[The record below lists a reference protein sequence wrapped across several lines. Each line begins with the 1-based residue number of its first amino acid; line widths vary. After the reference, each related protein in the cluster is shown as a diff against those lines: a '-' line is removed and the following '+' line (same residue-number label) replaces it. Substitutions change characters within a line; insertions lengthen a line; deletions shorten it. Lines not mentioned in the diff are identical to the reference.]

1 MGRVNHYLLKNFA
14 SLFASLFFTLFFITS
29 VIFFIKIAS
38 ITAVIK
44 INFYELGLLYVF
56 LLPNILIY
64 TLPITFFIA
73 LSISLFNL
81 SKENETIVLFTLG
94 YAPEKISK
102 LFIIVASIL
111 SALLIINILVLI
123 PTAKQLNANFIDHK
137 RAEAKFNIK
146 ATEFGQKF
154 SDWLVYIDE
163 NDESNNYSGIVM
175 YKDNPKKNTEQFIMA
190 KQANIDNNNGNLK
203 LELDNG
209 KAFEISQ
216 NTIEQIDFK
225 TMYLNSEQKDN
236 ISPVVDIVSYWEKAF
251 EDKKRAYDLAFFLLI
266 GLFPISTVLFAVS
279 LGIVTY
285 RYEKGGIY
293 LSMIAIIFGYLTPGI
308 ILVQYA
314 NLVAVLFMFIITICA
329 SYFFYRKK
337 ILLRY

>member
-1 MGRVNHYLLKNFA
+1 MGRVNHYLLKHFS

-29 VIFFIKIAS
+29 VVFFIKIAS

-44 INFYELGLLYVF
+44 ISFYELGLLYIY

-94 YAPEKISK
+94 YMPQKIAR
-102 LFIIVASIL
+102 LFIIVSSIL
-111 SALLIINILVLI
+111 SLLLIVNILVLI
-123 PTAKQLNANFIDHK
+123 PTAKQLNANFLDYK

-154 SDWLVYIDE
+154 SDWLVYIDKS
-163 NDESNNYSGIVM
+163 DKKDSYSGIVM
-175 YKDNPKKNTEQFIMA
+175 YQEETAKNSEKIITAQSADINNDNGI
-190 KQANIDNNNGNLK
+190 LK
-203 LELDNG
+203 LKLANG
-209 KAFEISQ
+209 KAFEISSEK
-216 NTIEQIDFK
+216 IEQVNFK
-225 TMYLNSEQKDN
+225 EMYLKSEPKD
-236 ISPVVDIVSYWEKAF
+236 SVSSVKDIITYWKLALK
-251 EDKKRAYDLAFFLLI
+251 DDKRAYDLSFFLI
-266 GLFPISTVLFAVS
+266 IALFPVATVLFGVS
-279 LGIVTY
+279 IGIVTY
-285 RYEKGGIY
+285 RYERGGIY
-293 LSMIAIIFGYLTPGI
+293 PSMVAVILGYLVPGI

-314 NLVAVLFMFIITICA
+314 HLWAVAFVFFAAIIG
-329 SYFFYRKK
+329 SYVFYRKK